1 MGFNK
6 PCIKCGVLS
15 KDAMCRNCHR
25 GQERIRDRIRDQDPA
40 RKYKKATLY
49 GTAYRKQRELLKDYN
64 SGELPPVEVKTDKFR
79 AVAKNFFTM
88 PIQLLMDLKAAQL
101 DNDGSEI
108 LILFDACEMAFSEE
122 DFDRLADLNIKD
134 FIDVVHAWVNWN
146 QKPHGVQ

>member
-1 MGFNK
+1 V
-6 PCIKCGVLS
+6 I
-15 KDAMCRNCHR
+15 D
-25 GQERIRDRIRDQDPA
+25 DPEDF
-40 RKYKKATLY
+40 LNLCFE
-49 GTAYRKQRELLKDYN
+49 ELLKDYN

-101 DNDGSEI
+101 DGDGSEI